1 MLTTA
6 IIIYIIFVFASY
18 DVILKDRILRP
29 WPRFFLSLVW
39 PFFCAFVVAC
49 LLAVWLLTL
58 PEKLG

>member
-1 MLTTA
+1 MTAA
-6 IIIYIIFVFASY
+6 IIIYIILVFAS

-39 PFFCAFVVAC
+39 PFFCAFVGVC
-49 LLAVWLLTL
+49 LLAAWLLTL

>member
-1 MLTTA
+1 MLTA
-6 IIIYIIFVFASY
+6 VLIIYIIFVFASY

-39 PFFCAFVVAC
+39 PFFWAFVGVC

-58 PEKLG
+58 PERLG